1 MQVQNAVSSPAT
13 STAASSAA
21 TVDYNSFLKLLIAE
35 LRNQDPTQ
43 PMDPTQQMAQ
53 LASFSSVEQ
62 AVQMNTKLDALI
74 TMSALSQAES
84 AIGRTLTSSDGSVH
98 GAIASVQI
106 GDGGSV
112 FATLADGRKIKLEN
126 GVTLA

>member
-1 MQVQNAVSSPAT
+1 MQVQGAVVSAT
-13 STAASSAA
+13 TQATASSAA

-43 PMDPTQQMAQ
+43 PMDPTQQMSQ

-84 AIGRTLTSSDGSVH
+84 AIGRTLTSGDGSIH
-98 GAIASVQI
+98 GVISSVQI
-106 GDGGSV
+106 GGGGSV
-112 FATLADGRKIKLEN
+112 FATLADGQKVKLED

>member
-1 MQVQNAVSSPAT
+1 MQVQGAVVSAT
-13 STAASSAA
+13 TQATASSAA

-43 PMDPTQQMAQ
+43 PMDPTQQMSQ
-53 LASFSSVEQ
+53 LASFSAVEQ

-84 AIGRTLTSSDGSVH
+84 AIGRTLTSGDGSIH
-98 GAIASVQI
+98 GVISSVQI

-112 FATLADGRKIKLEN
+112 FATLADGQKVKLEG

>member
-1 MQVQNAVSSPAT
+1 MQVQSAAASAT
-13 STAASSAA
+13 TQTTPSSAA

-43 PMDPTQQMAQ
+43 PMDPTQQMSQ

-84 AIGRTLTSSDGSVH
+84 AIGRTLTSGDGSIH
-98 GAIASVQI
+98 GQISSVQI

-112 FATLADGRKIKLEN
+112 FATLADGQKVKLES